1 MNKFQLITNEV
12 KKVINGKDRA
22 VVTTLLALLTGG
34 NILIEDIPGV
44 GKTTMAVA
52 FSKALGLEYGR
63 VQFTPDTLP
72 SDITGFA
79 VYNKDT
85 GKFTF
90 NKGAVFCNLFLA
102 DELNRTSS
110 RTQAALL
117 EAMEERQVT
126 VEGNTFKLEKPFSVI
141 ATQNPTGA
149 SGTQLLPDSQ
159 IDRFTVRLSMGY
171 PDSDAECKMLLNRSG
186 KNPLNSVNCIVSKIE
201 FLEMQSEVQNVFVS
215 DDMARYIVSLISATR
230 KASVAF
236 KRCKPESN
244 AFTDRYGKGCCIC
257 RGQRLYCAE
266 RCAEYFYLHRKPQ
279 DNSQRKS
286 LCIKKEQR
294 RNSAR
299 NSQKNS
305 KAEDLKMIRNIII
318 YLCLLTGTFL
328 FSIFYYAWF
337 SWFLFLTVVS
347 IPIISLLLSL
357 PFMIRS
363 VRSDIEI
370 FAKENVFIKDEFY
383 IAISGKKKK
392 PLFCPM
398 LTLNIKSTN
407 LTANLCENIKIRF
420 SGTFTKP
427 LIRQCNSL
435 TQHCGQLDI
444 VCKNGKVYDMLG
456 IFFLPI
462 RIKKRSFVRVLP
474 KQQKPK
480 IIPDNSNFTVTGYKP
495 KPVGNS
501 EIYELREY
509 RHGDSLRNVHWKLSS
524 KSDGLIVKEPNIP
537 IIKNC
542 LIMPFFGDNADEND
556 VVFAKLMYV
565 CRYMIK
571 SIGICFACD
580 RNGNPFEI
588 RCENDIL
595 NYFSAL
601 YLNTESSFVADTN
614 DFQHYNIFADRE
626 EVDLL

>member
-1 MNKFQLITNEV
+1 M
-12 KKVINGKDRA
+12 
-22 VVTTLLALLTGG
+22 
-34 NILIEDIPGV
+34 
-44 GKTTMAVA
+44 
-52 FSKALGLEYGR
+52 
-63 VQFTPDTLP
+63 
-72 SDITGFA
+72 
-79 VYNKDT
+79 
-85 GKFTF
+85 
-90 NKGAVFCNLFLA
+90 
-102 DELNRTSS
+102 
-110 RTQAALL
+110 
-117 EAMEERQVT
+117 
-126 VEGNTFKLEKPFSVI
+126 
-141 ATQNPTGA
+141 
-149 SGTQLLPDSQ
+149 
-159 IDRFTVRLSMGY
+159 
-171 PDSDAECKMLLNRSG
+171 
-186 KNPLNSVNCIVSKIE
+186 
-201 FLEMQSEVQNVFVS
+201 
-215 DDMARYIVSLISATR
+215 
-230 KASVAF
+230 KASVAI

-244 AFTDRYGKGCCIC
+244 AFTYRYGKGCRIC
-257 RGQRLYCAE
+257 RGQRLHCAE

-305 KAEDLKMIRNIII
+305 KTEDLKMIRNIII

-480 IIPDNSNFTVTGYKP
+480 IIPDSSNFTVTGYKP

-524 KSDGLIVKEPNIP
+524 KSDGLIVKEPNVP

-614 DFQHYNIFADRE
+614 DFQHYSIFADRE

>member
-1 MNKFQLITNEV
+1 
-12 KKVINGKDRA
+12 
-22 VVTTLLALLTGG
+22 
-34 NILIEDIPGV
+34 
-44 GKTTMAVA
+44 
-52 FSKALGLEYGR
+52 
-63 VQFTPDTLP
+63 
-72 SDITGFA
+72 
-79 VYNKDT
+79 
-85 GKFTF
+85 
-90 NKGAVFCNLFLA
+90 
-102 DELNRTSS
+102 
-110 RTQAALL
+110 
-117 EAMEERQVT
+117 
-126 VEGNTFKLEKPFSVI
+126 
-141 ATQNPTGA
+141 
-149 SGTQLLPDSQ
+149 
-159 IDRFTVRLSMGY
+159 
-171 PDSDAECKMLLNRSG
+171 
-186 KNPLNSVNCIVSKIE
+186 
-201 FLEMQSEVQNVFVS
+201 
-215 DDMARYIVSLISATR
+215 
-230 KASVAF
+230 
-236 KRCKPESN
+236 
-244 AFTDRYGKGCCIC
+244 
-257 RGQRLYCAE
+257 
-266 RCAEYFYLHRKPQ
+266 
-279 DNSQRKS
+279 
-286 LCIKKEQR
+286 
-294 RNSAR
+294 
-299 NSQKNS
+299 
-305 KAEDLKMIRNIII
+305 MIRNIII

-480 IIPDNSNFTVTGYKP
+480 IIPDSSNFTVTGYKP

-542 LIMPFFGDNADEND
+542 LITVSYTHLTLP
-556 VVFAKLMYV
+556 
-565 CRYMIK
+565 
-571 SIGICFACD
+571 
-580 RNGNPFEI
+580 
-588 RCENDIL
+588 
-595 NYFSAL
+595 
-601 YLNTESSFVADTN
+601 TN
-614 DFQHYNIFADRE
+614 
-626 EVDLL
+626 

>member
-1 MNKFQLITNEV
+1 
-12 KKVINGKDRA
+12 
-22 VVTTLLALLTGG
+22 
-34 NILIEDIPGV
+34 
-44 GKTTMAVA
+44 
-52 FSKALGLEYGR
+52 
-63 VQFTPDTLP
+63 
-72 SDITGFA
+72 
-79 VYNKDT
+79 
-85 GKFTF
+85 
-90 NKGAVFCNLFLA
+90 
-102 DELNRTSS
+102 
-110 RTQAALL
+110 
-117 EAMEERQVT
+117 
-126 VEGNTFKLEKPFSVI
+126 
-141 ATQNPTGA
+141 
-149 SGTQLLPDSQ
+149 
-159 IDRFTVRLSMGY
+159 
-171 PDSDAECKMLLNRSG
+171 
-186 KNPLNSVNCIVSKIE
+186 
-201 FLEMQSEVQNVFVS
+201 
-215 DDMARYIVSLISATR
+215 
-230 KASVAF
+230 
-236 KRCKPESN
+236 
-244 AFTDRYGKGCCIC
+244 
-257 RGQRLYCAE
+257 
-266 RCAEYFYLHRKPQ
+266 
-279 DNSQRKS
+279 
-286 LCIKKEQR
+286 
-294 RNSAR
+294 
-299 NSQKNS
+299 
-305 KAEDLKMIRNIII
+305 MIRNIII

-370 FAKENVFIKDEFY
+370 FAKENVFVKDEFY
-383 IAISGKKKK
+383 IAISGRKKK

-407 LTANLCENIKIRF
+407 LTANLSENIKIRF

-480 IIPDNSNFTVTGYKP
+480 IIPDSSNFTVTGYKP

-524 KSDGLIVKEPNIP
+524 KSDGLIVKEPNVP

-588 RCENDIL
+588 RCESDIL

-601 YLNTESSFVADTN
+601 YLNTESRFVADTN